1 MIIAEGRDVLRHDF
15 HSHSL
20 QSACGIHTVVE
31 ILEIA
36 AQKGAETVNICD
48 HGNAAGRK
56 MNFGVITNRK
66 RTPMEV
72 RVAAGS
78 LPVTVRLLAGIEANI
93 LDDGD
98 TDLPLVKMES
108 ANHQFALISG
118 GFHSYAKE
126 LKRRKDPH
134 ANFDALIKYVSRYPI
149 DILTHPCI
157 GTFPLPVREL
167 VQLAKEHRFALEVD
181 NTNLVVGKT
190 NLELLQQMIEEARA
204 QEVTLLCNSDG
215 HTWHELFECGA
226 VRAIVE
232 DEMNL
237 VLEEVFPINFGAWEQ
252 VCNRFPSICSRM
264 EGRV

>member
-20 QSACGIHTVVE
+20 QSACGIHTLVE
-31 ILEIA
+31 ILDIA
-36 AQKGAETVNICD
+36 AQKGVETVNICD
-48 HGNAAGRK
+48 HGNAAGRE

-78 LPVTVRLLAGIEANI
+78 SPATVRLLAGIEANI

-108 ANHQFALISG
+108 ASHQFALISG
-118 GFHSYAKE
+118 GFHAYAKD
-126 LKRRKDPH
+126 LKRRQDPH
-134 ANFDALIKYVSRYPI
+134 ANFDALVKYVARYPL

-157 GTFPLPVREL
+157 GPFPLPVAEL
-167 VQLAKEHRFALEVD
+167 VQLAKKHRFALEVN

-190 NLELLQQMIEEARA
+190 NLASLQQMIEGALA
-204 QEVTLLCNSDG
+204 QDVTLLCNSDG
-215 HTWHELFECGA
+215 HTWYELFECGA
-226 VRAIVE
+226 VRALVE

-237 VLEEVFPINFGAWEQ
+237 VMEEVFPLNFGAWEQ
-252 VCNRFPSICSRM
+252 VFNRFPSICHRV